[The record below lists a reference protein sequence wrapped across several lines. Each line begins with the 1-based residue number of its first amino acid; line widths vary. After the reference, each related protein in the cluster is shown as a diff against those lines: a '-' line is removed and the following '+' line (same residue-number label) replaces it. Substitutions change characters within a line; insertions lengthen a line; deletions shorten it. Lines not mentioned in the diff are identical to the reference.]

1 MCNLSIFF
9 YDELNRDYSP
19 LNAARIGEAT
29 LCGKLYLLPPN
40 SPVLQTPT
48 SSILWQGTK
57 EIFADAQNQYMEN
70 DSGDFEFKIHE
81 GWDVVHGELVMFSDP
96 EDILPE
102 LDKLYGRPFYFDRV
116 LVPVKKANGTITTAY
131 VYTMDKIHM
140 SARYLPDGIWVGATD
155 SENNN
160 LKGNDSN
167 A

>member
-1 MCNLSIFF
+1 
-9 YDELNRDYSP
+9 
-19 LNAARIGEAT
+19 
-29 LCGKLYLLPPN
+29 
-40 SPVLQTPT
+40 
-48 SSILWQGTK
+48 
-57 EIFADAQNQYMEN
+57 
-70 DSGDFEFKIHE
+70 
-81 GWDVVHGELVMFSDP
+81 MFSDP